1 MEWRPSAPSASWA
14 FTGSKRVAVAA
25 FTLTPPAV
33 SVAVVSMIEAVLP
46 TGFEGVQGVTVV
58 QGDPEVQALVVD
70 SVTFALE
77 VVVVVD

>member
-1 MEWRPSAPSASWA
+1 MAAQRTIS
-14 FTGSKRVAVAA
+14 VAGFHGEQEVAEAA
-25 FTLTPPAV
+25 FTFTPPAV
-33 SVAVVSMIEAVLP
+33 SVAAVSTIEAVLP